1 MKSERIPRDKK
12 VRGFGSVATVSRCVD
27 ARLTLGR
34 IIRTAK
40 HFQQL
45 IHSIKWTMQVI
56 VL

>member
-12 VRGFGSVATVSRCVD
+12 VRGFGSVATVSRCVN
-27 ARLTLGR
+27 AWLTLGR

-45 IHSIKWTMQVI
+45 IHSIKWTMQAI